1 MSTLQN
7 ERRDE
12 LDQLHALRRRLLD
25 HAGDPR
31 YERII
36 QAVEQLI
43 DERAADPDC
52 QQDRPDSGTRSRI

>member
-1 MSTLQN
+1 MTALQD
-7 ERRDE
+7 EPWDE

-43 DERAADPDC
+43 DERGADPDC
-52 QQDRPDSGTRSRI
+52 QQDRPDSGTRSRV